1 MERRNRHEHHPPRVV
16 IAGGGVAA
24 LECAVALGA
33 LAPGAAEVVV
43 ISPGDSY
50 HDRPLALG
58 EPFGLG
64 RPHRY
69 PLEAL
74 CRSAGARLI
83 VDAVHDVL
91 PEAWTVRLGSGDLV
105 TYDLLVCATGA
116 HRFPAFEHGITF
128 DRETAPED
136 FDEVLF
142 DLEGGMAPRIAIV
155 VPDGV
160 TWTLPAYEL
169 ALLTA
174 SWAQRHRHPETLIT
188 LYTPES
194 APLAAFG
201 ATVGGAV
208 AELLDAAHVSLRCD
222 VHPDVVTPT
231 ALRAGGVWVGVD
243 RIVSLPR
250 ITGPHLPRLTADR
263 FGFIPTDGFG
273 RVAGHDDIYA
283 AGDGTASA
291 IKQGGLAAQQA
302 DAVATHIAARLGAD
316 VAPQPVRAVLRGL
329 LRTVDGPRYLRAE
342 LDDPEGTSTISR
354 EPLWWPP
361 SKIASRWLAPQLARL
376 DADRGVAGA
385 PATLT

>member
-24 LECAVALGA
+24 LECAVALSA
-33 LAPGAAEVVV
+33 LAPGVAEVVV
-43 ISPGDSY
+43 ISASDTY

-69 PLEAL
+69 ALSDL
-74 CRSAGARLI
+74 CRSVGARLI
-83 VDAVHDVL
+83 VDAVHDVM
-91 PEAWTVRLGSGDLV
+91 PEDWTVRLGSGTLV
-105 TYDLLVCATGA
+105 SYDLLVVATGA
-116 HRFPAFEHGITF
+116 HRFPAFEHGVTF
-128 DRETAPED
+128 DRDTAPED

-142 DLEGGMAPRIAIV
+142 DLEGGMAPRVAIL

-169 ALLTA
+169 GLLTA
-174 SWAQRHRHPETLIT
+174 SWAQLHRHPETLIT
-188 LYTPES
+188 VYTPEP
-194 APLAAFG
+194 APLSAFG
-201 ATVGGAV
+201 GTVSRAV
-208 AELLDAAHVSLRCD
+208 ADLLDAAHVSVRCD

-250 ITGPHLPRLTADR
+250 ITGPHLPRVTSDR
-263 FGFIPTDGFG
+263 FGYIPTDGFG
-273 RVAGHDDIYA
+273 RVQGHDDIYA
-283 AGDGTASA
+283 AGDGTTAP

-302 DAVATHIAARLGAD
+302 DAVAAHIAARLGAD
-316 VAPQPVRAVLRGL
+316 VTPQPVRPVLRGV
-329 LRTVDGPRYLRAE
+329 LRTADGPRYLRAE
-342 LDDPEGTSTISR
+342 LDDPEGTSTISA

-361 SKIASRWLAPQLARL
+361 SKISSRWLAPHLARI
-376 DADRGVAGA
+376 DAERGVAGA
-385 PATLT
+385 PVTLT

>member
-1 MERRNRHEHHPPRVV
+1 MELHHRHEHWPPRVV

-24 LECAVALGA
+24 LECALGLTT
-33 LAPGAAEVVV
+33 LAPGAAEVVLV
-43 ISPGDSY
+43 CPADSY

-69 PLEAL
+69 PMSLL
-74 CRSAGARLI
+74 CSSIGVRLI
-83 VDAVHDVL
+83 VDAVHTVM
-91 PEAWTVRLGSGDLV
+91 PEAHTLTLGSGELL
-105 TYDLLVCATGA
+105 TYDLLVVATGA
-116 HRFPAFEHGITF
+116 HRFPAFEHGVTF
-128 DRETAPED
+128 DRDTSAED

-142 DLEGGMAPRIAIV
+142 DLEGGMAPRIAII

-160 TWTLPAYEL
+160 TWSLPAYEL

-174 SWAQRHRHPETLIT
+174 QWAQQHRHPETLIT
-188 LYTPES
+188 VYTHES
-194 APLAAFG
+194 EPLILFG
-201 ATVGGAV
+201 PTVSRAV
-208 AELLDAAHVSLRCD
+208 ADMLDGAHVSLRTG

-231 ALRAGGVWVGVD
+231 ALRAGGAWAGVD

-250 ITGPHLPRLTADR
+250 VTGPHLPRVPSDR
-263 FGFIPTDGFG
+263 FGFIPTDDAG

-283 AGDGTASA
+283 AGDGTSSP

-316 VAPQPVRAVLRGL
+316 VAPRPWRPVLRGL
-329 LRTVDGPRYLRAE
+329 LSTADGPRFLRAE
-342 LDDPEGTSTISR
+342 LDDPEGTSTISA

-361 SKIASRWLAPQLARL
+361 SKISSRWLAPHLARL
-376 DADRGVAGA
+376 DRDGSARGTAVTIG
-385 PATLT
+385 